1 MSDLKV
7 PQHVAI
13 ICDGNRRW
21 ARAHGL
27 PVFAGH
33 KKAIDQVFEEL
44 IDQAIKRGVKYLTFW
59 IFSTENWQRDK
70 REVDFLIDAFRGFFD
85 TKIDQLNEKQV
96 RFKMIGRRSDFAP
109 DIQER
114 IEKGEQKTKDNQAVT
129 VTLAMSYGGRDEL
142 LRAMQQLAREV
153 AGGELAPEQITKEVI
168 SQHLDTAGMPD
179 PDFII
184 RTSGEQRTSGFLLWQ
199 AEYAEYYFPEFH
211 FPDFTAQKF
220 DQALAEFEDRQ
231 RRFGK

>member
-1 MSDLKV
+1 MKNNI

-13 ICDGNRRW
+13 VCDGNRRW
-21 ARAHGL
+21 ARSKGL

-33 KKAIDQVFEEL
+33 KKAVDETFEVL

-59 IFSTENWQRDK
+59 IFSTENWDRDK
-70 REVDFLIDAFRGFFD
+70 KEIEFLMNAFRRFFD
-85 TKIDQLNEKQV
+85 EQIDKLNEKQV
-96 RFKMIGRRSDFAP
+96 RFKMIGRREDFAE

-114 IEKGEQKTKDNQAVT
+114 IEKGEEKTKDNQVIT

-142 LRAMQQLAREV
+142 LRGIKKMAQEV
-153 AGGELAPEQITKEVI
+153 RDDELAVDDIDRYI
-168 SQHLDTAGMPD
+168 IAAHLDTAGMPD

-184 RTSGEQRTSGFLLWQ
+184 RTSGEQRLSGFLLWQ
-199 AEYAEYYFPEFH
+199 MEYAEFYFPEFS
-211 FPDFTAQKF
+211 FPDFTAEKF
-220 DQALAEFEDRQ
+220 DEALEEFSSRK